1 MSTVE
6 PKIMT
11 IYKVFLA
18 LVATQVLCLT
28 AVSTAF
34 CQSDTLDI
42 IRFTPPAGWTK
53 TYKDGAVVFSD
64 VNKTTSA
71 FCVLTIYASTA
82 SAGTPQKD
90 FANKWNELVVRPF
103 NASPDTKT
111 ESQTGPDGWQITAGA
126 APVETEGGLKA
137 YAVLTVFSGFGKAAS
152 VLALVNDES
161 YLTKVSDLVAGIKLD
176 KNPVPT
182 PAGSSAAR
190 TSSQQRDPFPD
201 KPGYA
206 PQKPLAGALK
216 DSITAVDLAGTW
228 DQGSSSVVSYVDS
241 SSGNYAGTDTTF
253 YAESYT
259 IRSNGSFDYRF
270 AGRTSNHSVR
280 ETDTGSIVLSG
291 GTIFVKFNG
300 RSSHKYQFISFMTLP
315 NGGAVL
321 SLLPLGDD
329 EKLYDAN
336 WMQLEC
342 GHGSG
347 YIHCVG
353 GEEWVLRVKR

>member
-1 MSTVE
+1 
-6 PKIMT
+6 MT

-18 LVATQVLCLT
+18 LLIAHVLCFT
-28 AVSTAF
+28 AASTVV
-34 CQSDTLDI
+34 CQSDSLDI
-42 IRFTPPAGWTK
+42 IHFTPPAGWTK
-53 TYKDGAVVFSD
+53 TNKDGAVVFSD
-64 VNKTTSA
+64 VNKTTSG
-71 FCVLTIYASTA
+71 FCVLTIYASTV

-90 FANKWNELVVRPF
+90 FANKWSELVVKPF
-103 NASPDTKT
+103 NASPDPKT
-111 ESQTGPDGWQITAGA
+111 ESQTGPDTWQITAGA
-126 APVETEGGLKA
+126 APVETDGGLKA
-137 YAVLTVFSGFGKAAS
+137 YAVLTVFSGFGRTAS
-152 VLALVNDES
+152 VLALVNDDS
-161 YLTKVSDLVAGIKLD
+161 YLTKVSDFVAGIKLD
-176 KNPVPT
+176 KNSVPA
-182 PAGSSAAR
+182 PSGSNVQG
-190 TSSQQRDPFPD
+190 TSSRQRDPFPD

-216 DSITAVDLAGTW
+216 DSITAADLAGTW
-228 DQGSSSVVSYVDS
+228 DQGGSSVVSYIDA
-241 SSGNYAGTDTTF
+241 SSGNYAGTNTTF

-259 IRSNGSFDYRF
+259 IRSNGTFDYRF
-270 AGRTSNHSVR
+270 AGRTSNHTVR

-321 SLLPLGDD
+321 SLLPLGEN
-329 EKLYDAN
+329 EKLYDGN

-353 GEEWVLRVKR
+353 GEEWVLRTK

>member
-1 MSTVE
+1 
-6 PKIMT
+6 MT
-11 IYKVFLA
+11 ICKVFLA
-18 LVATQVLCLT
+18 CIVAQGLCMT
-28 AVSTAF
+28 AASTVV

-53 TYKDGAVVFSD
+53 TNKDGAVVFSD
-64 VNKTTSA
+64 VNKTTGA
-71 FCVLTIYASTA
+71 FCVLTIYASTPG
-82 SAGTPQKD
+82 AGTPKKD
-90 FANKWNELVVRPF
+90 FANQWSDLVVKPF
-103 NASPDTKT
+103 NASPDPKT
-111 ESQTGPDGWQITAGA
+111 QSQTGPDGWQITAGA
-126 APVETEGGLKA
+126 APVETEGSLKA
-137 YAVLTVFSGFGKAAS
+137 YAVLTVFTGFGKTAS

-182 PAGSSAAR
+182 PAGSSAPS

-201 KPGYA
+201 KLGYA

-216 DSITAVDLAGTW
+216 DSVTAADLAGTW
-228 DQGSSSVVSYVDS
+228 DQGGSSVVSYIDS
-241 SSGNYAGTDTTF
+241 SSGNYAGTNTTF

-270 AGRTSNHSVR
+270 AGRTSNHTVR
-280 ETDTGSIVLSG
+280 ETDTGSVVLSG

-321 SLLPLGDD
+321 SLLPLGEN

-336 WMQLEC
+336 WMLLEC

-353 GEEWVLRVKR
+353 GEEWVLRVK